1 MKVFIMSIFL
11 LQVDVGGYPST
22 TPFEEKP
29 RIEFNT
35 ITECINAA
43 KDKRN
48 KMLESSLNYLELGI
62 VDVKIDCIEATQSK
76 EGTI

>member
-11 LQVDVGGYPST
+11 LQVDVGGYPFT
-22 TPFEEKP
+22 TLFEENPK
-29 RIEFNT
+29 IEFKT
-35 ITECINAA
+35 VKECVSAA

-48 KMLESSLNYLELGI
+48 KMLESSLKYLELGI
-62 VDVKIDCIEATQSK
+62 VDVKIDCIETKQSK

>member
-11 LQVDVGGYPST
+11 LQVDVGGYFFT
-22 TPFEEKP
+22 TPFEENP
-29 RIEFNT
+29 RIEFKT
-35 ITECINAA
+35 VKECVSAA

-62 VDVKIDCIEATQSK
+62 VDVKIDCIETIQSK
-76 EGTI
+76 KGTI

>member
-11 LQVDVGGYPST
+11 LQVDVGGYPFT
-22 TPFEEKP
+22 TLFEENPK
-29 RIEFNT
+29 IEFKT
-35 ITECINAA
+35 VKECVSAA

-48 KMLESSLNYLELGI
+48 KMLKSSLKYLELGI
-62 VDVKIDCIEATQSK
+62 VDVKIDCIETTQSK

>member
-11 LQVDVGGYPST
+11 LQVDVGGYPFT
-22 TPFEEKP
+22 TPFEENP

-62 VDVKIDCIEATQSK
+62 VDVKINCIETTQSK
-76 EGTI
+76 KGII

>member
-11 LQVDVGGYPST
+11 LQVDVGGYHFT
-22 TPFEEKP
+22 TPFEENPK
-29 RIEFNT
+29 IEFKT
-35 ITECINAA
+35 VKECVSAA

-48 KMLESSLNYLELGI
+48 KMLESSLKYLELGI
-62 VDVKIDCIEATQSK
+62 VDVKIDCIETTQSK

>member
-11 LQVDVGGYPST
+11 LQIDVGGYPFT
-22 TPFEEKP
+22 TPFEENP

-62 VDVKIDCIEATQSK
+62 VDVKIDCIETKQSK

>member
-11 LQVDVGGYPST
+11 LQVDVGGYFFT
-22 TPFEEKP
+22 TPFEENP
-29 RIEFNT
+29 RIEFKT
-35 ITECINAA
+35 VKECISAA

-48 KMLESSLNYLELGI
+48 KMLESSLKYLELGI
-62 VDVKIDCIEATQSK
+62 VDVKIDCIETTQSK

>member
-11 LQVDVGGYPST
+11 LQVDVGGYPFT
-22 TPFEEKP
+22 TPFEENP
-29 RIEFNT
+29 RIEFKT
-35 ITECINAA
+35 VKECVSAA

-48 KMLESSLNYLELGI
+48 KMLESSLKYLELGI
-62 VDVKIDCIEATQSK
+62 VDVKIDCIETTQSK

>member
-1 MKVFIMSIFL
+1 MKIFIMSIFL
-11 LQVDVGGYPST
+11 LQVDVGGYFVT
-22 TPFEEKP
+22 TPFEENPK
-29 RIEFNT
+29 IEFKT
-35 ITECINAA
+35 VTECVHAA

>member
-11 LQVDVGGYPST
+11 LQVDVGGYPFT
-22 TPFEEKP
+22 TLFEENPK
-29 RIEFNT
+29 IEFKT
-35 ITECINAA
+35 VKECVSAA

-48 KMLESSLNYLELGI
+48 KMLESSLKYLELGI
-62 VDVKIDCIEATQSK
+62 VDVKIDCIETTQSK

>member
-11 LQVDVGGYPST
+11 LQVDVGGYFFT
-22 TPFEEKP
+22 TPFEENP

-62 VDVKIDCIEATQSK
+62 VDVKINCIETTQSK
-76 EGTI
+76 KGTI